1 MNFDL
6 LNQNNSDYNRRSNRR
21 RTMESTGCE
30 LSKDHPNF
38 ITLLIIDESGS
49 MSSLRNA
56 TIESFNG
63 MVGSILTDAKEI
75 PNLVQHMNVYTFEGS
90 TITERLA
97 LTTVK
102 ENATI
107 QTLEYYPGG
116 STPLFDAMGTAITK
130 LENILHSEQIS
141 EDKIKVS
148 VAIFTDG
155 AENSSR
161 EYRLQE
167 IQRMITRLKLKG
179 WEFSYFGTE
188 HCVEEMASK
197 LHMDK
202 VQRFEKSKS
211 GLKDTMASYARENS
225 LSKHS
230 YINKFDKE

>member
-6 LNQNNSDYNRRSNRR
+6 LNQNNRDYDRRSNRR
-21 RTMESTGCE
+21 RTMESTGYQLSQE
-30 LSKDHPNF
+30 LPNY

-49 MSSLRNA
+49 MSGLRNA

-102 ENATI
+102 ENASI

-116 STPLFDAMGTAITK
+116 STPLFDAIGTAVTK
-130 LENILHSEQIS
+130 LENIIHSERIS
-141 EDKIKVS
+141 DDKIKVS

-155 AENSSR
+155 AENSSQ

-167 IQRMITRLKLKG
+167 IQRMIARLKIKG

-188 HCVEEMASK
+188 HRVEEMASQ

-202 VQRFEKSKS
+202 V
-211 GLKDTMASYARENS
+211 
-225 LSKHS
+225 
-230 YINKFDKE
+230 